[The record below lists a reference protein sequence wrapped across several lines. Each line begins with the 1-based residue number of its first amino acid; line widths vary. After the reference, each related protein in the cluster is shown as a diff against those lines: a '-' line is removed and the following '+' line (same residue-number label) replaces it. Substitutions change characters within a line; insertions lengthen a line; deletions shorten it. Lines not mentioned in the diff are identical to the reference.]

1 MSTNYIIKIL
11 TLGET
16 QVGKTSI
23 VLRYSEDK
31 FNYNKI
37 ATIGIDFKIKVI
49 RKGNEKIKVS
59 IYDTAGQERF
69 QNIVKHYYKGA
80 NVVLLVYDIT
90 KRDSFKKLEFWIED
104 LKENADNIDNLFI
117 YLIGNKNDME
127 NKRAVSYEEGN
138 NFAKEHKM
146 LFFETSAKNKNNI
159 DDIFKQSVKHINEN
173 IEKGLYNLDDDSCGI
188 KLYKT
193 KKTIKIEEF
202 DRDIEISSLGTKKKV
217 KKEKKCCN

>member
-11 TLGET
+11 TLGAT

-37 ATIGIDFKIKVI
+37 ATIGIDFKIKI
-49 RKGNEKIKVS
+49 IKKGNERIKVS

-80 NVVLLVYDIT
+80 NGVLLIYDIT
-90 KRDSFKKLEFWIED
+90 KRDTFKNLDFWIKDLED
-104 LKENADNIDNLFI
+104 NSDIDNLFI

-127 NKRAVSYEEGN
+127 DKREVSWVEASNY
-138 NFAKEHKM
+138 A
-146 LFFETSAKNKNNI
+146 
-159 DDIFKQSVKHINEN
+159 
-173 IEKGLYNLDDDSCGI
+173 
-188 KLYKT
+188 
-193 KKTIKIEEF
+193 
-202 DRDIEISSLGTKKKV
+202 
-217 KKEKKCCN
+217 KEKKLPYIEVSAKTGNNIQKLFDEVIKGAMTKMLTNENKDNSLNESIRLSFLEQEERTLKKY

>member
-1 MSTNYIIKIL
+1 MATNYIIKIL

-49 RKGNEKIKVS
+49 KKGNEKIKVS

-80 NVVLLVYDIT
+80 NGVLLVYDIT

-104 LKENADNIDNLFI
+104 LKENSDNIDNLFI

-127 NKRAVSYEEGN
+127 DKREVSYQEACD
-138 NFAKEHKM
+138 FAKENNLPYIEVSAKTGNNIKKLFDDVIKGAMTKM
-146 LFFETSAKNKNNI
+146 L
-159 DDIFKQSVKHINEN
+159 INEN
-173 IEKGLYNLDDDSCGI
+173 NENSLIESIRLSFLEK
-188 KLYKT
+188 
-193 KKTIKIEEF
+193 EEKASKN
-202 DRDIEISSLGTKKKV
+202 IL
-217 KKEKKCCN
+217 CC

>member
-11 TLGET
+11 TLGAT

-37 ATIGIDFKIKVI
+37 ATIGIDFKIKI
-49 RKGNEKIKVS
+49 IKKGNERIKVS

-80 NVVLLVYDIT
+80 NGVLLIYDIT
-90 KRDSFKKLEFWIED
+90 KRDTFKNLDFWIKDLED
-104 LKENADNIDNLFI
+104 NSDIDNLFI

-127 NKRAVSYEEGN
+127 DKREVSWVEASNY
-138 NFAKEHKM
+138 A
-146 LFFETSAKNKNNI
+146 
-159 DDIFKQSVKHINEN
+159 
-173 IEKGLYNLDDDSCGI
+173 
-188 KLYKT
+188 
-193 KKTIKIEEF
+193 
-202 DRDIEISSLGTKKKV
+202 
-217 KKEKKCCN
+217 KEKKLPYIEVSAKTGNNIQKLFDEVIKGAMTKMLTNENKDNSLNESIRLSFLEQEEKTPKKYLCC

>member
-11 TLGET
+11 TLGAT

-37 ATIGIDFKIKVI
+37 ATIGIDFKIKI
-49 RKGNEKIKVS
+49 IKKGNERIKVS

-80 NVVLLVYDIT
+80 NGVLLIYDIT
-90 KRDSFKKLEFWIED
+90 KRDTFKNLDFWIKDVED
-104 LKENADNIDNLFI
+104 NSDIDNLFI

-127 NKRAVSYEEGN
+127 DKREVSWVEASNY
-138 NFAKEHKM
+138 A
-146 LFFETSAKNKNNI
+146 
-159 DDIFKQSVKHINEN
+159 
-173 IEKGLYNLDDDSCGI
+173 
-188 KLYKT
+188 
-193 KKTIKIEEF
+193 
-202 DRDIEISSLGTKKKV
+202 
-217 KKEKKCCN
+217 KEKKLPYIEVSAKTGNNIQKLFDEVIKGAMTKMLTNENKDNSLNESIRLSFLEQEERTPKKYLCC

>member
-37 ATIGIDFKIKVI
+37 ATIGIDFKIKII

-69 QNIVKHYYKGA
+69 KNIVKHYYKGA
-80 NVVLLVYDIT
+80 NGVLLIYDIT
-90 KRDSFKKLEFWIED
+90 KRDTFEKLEFWLED
-104 LKENADNIDNLFI
+104 LKENSDNLNNLFI
-117 YLIGNKNDME
+117 YLIGNKNDLE
-127 NKRAVSYEEGN
+127 EKREVDFEEANK
-138 NFAKEHKM
+138 FAKEKNIPYIEVSAKTGNNIKK
-146 LFFETSAKNKNNI
+146 LFDEMIKGTLTKIITFEKNNLSNSINLSFLENEETSSKNKM
-159 DDIFKQSVKHINEN
+159 
-173 IEKGLYNLDDDSCGI
+173 
-188 KLYKT
+188 
-193 KKTIKIEEF
+193 
-202 DRDIEISSLGTKKKV
+202 
-217 KKEKKCCN
+217 CC

>member
-69 QNIVKHYYKGA
+69 RSLSK
-80 NVVLLVYDIT
+80 
-90 KRDSFKKLEFWIED
+90 
-104 LKENADNIDNLFI
+104 
-117 YLIGNKNDME
+117 
-127 NKRAVSYEEGN
+127 
-138 NFAKEHKM
+138 
-146 LFFETSAKNKNNI
+146 
-159 DDIFKQSVKHINEN
+159 SVI
-173 IEKGLYNLDDDSCGI
+173 
-188 KLYKT
+188 
-193 KKTIKIEEF
+193 
-202 DRDIEISSLGTKKKV
+202 
-217 KKEKKCCN
+217 

>member
-1 MSTNYIIKIL
+1 MSTNYVIKIL

-49 RKGNEKIKVS
+49 KKGNEKIKVS

-80 NVVLLVYDIT
+80 NGVLLIYDIT
-90 KRDSFKKLEFWIED
+90 KRDTFKKLEFWIED

-117 YLIGNKNDME
+117 YLIGNKNDMAQNRE
-127 NKRAVSYEEGN
+127 VSFEEAT
-138 NFAKEHKM
+138 NFAKENNLPYIEVSAKTGNNIKQLFDEVIKGAMTKM
-146 LFFETSAKNKNNI
+146 L
-159 DDIFKQSVKHINEN
+159 INEN
-173 IEKGLYNLDDDSCGI
+173 NESYMNESVRLSFLEK
-188 KLYKT
+188 
-193 KKTIKIEEF
+193 EEKS
-202 DRDIEISSLGTKKKV
+202 RGV
-217 KKEKKCCN
+217 GCC